1 MRQEIVLASANPGKL
16 RELRALL
23 APLGIRLLSQGEL
36 AISSVP
42 ENGLSFEENAL
53 LKARHAARHAGL
65 PAIADDSGLEVDAL
79 DGAPGIYSARYAGP
93 GATDADNNRLLLRK
107 LEGVPEARRNARFR
121 CCIAYLRRA
130 DDPAPLICQGARRG
144 AGGRA
149 RTSANPP
156 VAAAHLPLEQ
166 DLRLPG
172 PGLCR
177 SELES
182 GCRPMPSATVCAAC
196 AMRLMPSIGLA
207 LIAWQNCRY
216 SATSNRLPQV
226 SILPTMEG

>member
-130 DDPAPLICQGARRG
+130 DDPAPLICQGAWEGCIVSSAGARVAGG
-144 AGGRA
+144 AGGFGYDPLFYLPQLGC
-149 RTSANPP
+149 TSA
-156 VAAAHLPLEQ
+156 
-166 DLRLPG
+166 DLSPARK
-172 PGLCR
+172 
-177 SELES
+177 
-182 GCRPMPSATVCAAC
+182 
-196 AMRLMPSIGLA
+196 
-207 LIAWQNCRY
+207 
-216 SATSNRLPQV
+216 NRLSHRGQAVRKLAQSLAAGRPAKPRR
-226 SILPTMEG
+226 SGHG